1 MTPLLQIILVVFCV
15 VLLLLIVTQINKS
28 RVIFSDFNYW
38 LIFIL
43 FLLFMAL
50 VPQVAYWFAEIL
62 GVQTPVIGI
71 FLIVI
76 GLLILLSLSLALRI
90 SVLNRRFIQLTQKIA
105 IVEEETNNK
114 IKKMIEMKEG
124 E

>member
-1 MTPLLQIILVVFCV
+1 MTTILQIFLAVFCI
-15 VLLLLIVTQINKS
+15 VLLYLIVTQINKS

-38 LIFIL
+38 LIFII
-43 FLLFMAL
+43 FLLSMAIFPEL
-50 VPQVAYWFAEIL
+50 AYWLADLL

-114 IKKMIEMKEG
+114 IKKIMESKE
-124 E
+124 

>member
-15 VLLLLIVTQINKS
+15 VLLFLIITQINKS

-38 LIFIL
+38 LIFIV
-43 FLLFMAL
+43 FLLLMAIF
-50 VPQVAYWFAEIL
+50 PQVAYWLAELL

-76 GLLILLSLSLALRI
+76 GLLILLSLSLTLRI

-105 IVEEETNNK
+105 IVEESINNK
-114 IKKMIEMKEG
+114 INNYDN
-124 E
+124 